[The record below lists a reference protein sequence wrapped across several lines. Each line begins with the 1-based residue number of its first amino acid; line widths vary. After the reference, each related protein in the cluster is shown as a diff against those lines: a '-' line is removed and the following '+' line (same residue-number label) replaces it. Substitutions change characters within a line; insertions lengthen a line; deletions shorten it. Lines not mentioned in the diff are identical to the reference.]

1 MEQIDTLIIGGGQAG
16 LVMSHAL
23 SRRGREHCILERGR
37 IAERWRS
44 ERWDGLH
51 FQTPNLLVG
60 LPDYPLAH
68 DDPNGFASTA
78 RIAEFLTGY
87 ASFISAPVRQ
97 GVAVTRLARDD
108 GTGRYR
114 LETSAGPMSC
124 CNVVV
129 ATGPFQRPVF
139 PPMLP
144 RDAAV
149 LQIHAAE
156 YRAPAKLPAGA
167 VLVIGAGASGAQIA
181 EELMRAARKVFLS
194 VSRHRRAPRRYR
206 GHDHVWWWVETGMV
220 NTPPDRRNQDYVAVV
235 HTGAYGGHTIDFRDY
250 ARQGMTLLG
259 RAEAATREAMTFAA
273 DLADNLAH
281 GDAGYLAFLDFVDEH
296 VARKGMCLA
305 EDPAARVI
313 MATPAA
319 MHDPIRRLDFRA
331 DDIGTVIWATGYDLD
346 FGWIDIPVL
355 DQQGAPVHEK
365 GVTRFPGLY
374 FIGLSF
380 LSKLS
385 SSFLIGVAEDA
396 EWLAENLC
404 VMPRQAKSDMAGGG
418 ILDGGN

>member
-1 MEQIDTLIIGGGQAG
+1 MDQMDTLIIGGGQAG
-16 LVMSHAL
+16 LAMSHAL
-23 SRRGREHCILERGR
+23 SKRGRDHSILERGR
-37 IAERWRS
+37 IAERWLS

-60 LPDYPLAH
+60 LPGYPLVH
-68 DDPNGFASTA
+68 DNPDGYVSAA

-87 ASFISAPVRQ
+87 ANFISAPVRQ
-97 GVAVTRLARDD
+97 GVEVTRLVRGD
-108 GTGRYR
+108 GAGRYL

-124 CNVVV
+124 NTVVV

-144 RDAAV
+144 PDAPV
-149 LQIHAAE
+149 LQIHAAH
-156 YRAPAKLPAGA
+156 YRAPGKLPDGA

-181 EELMRAARKVFLS
+181 EELMRAGRKVFLS

-220 NTPPDRRNQDYVAVV
+220 NTPPERRNPNPAPVV

-259 RAEAATREAMTFAA
+259 HAEAATREAMTFAA

-281 GDAGYLAFLDFVDEH
+281 GDAGYLAFLDFVDAH
-296 VARKGMCLA
+296 ITRTGMRLE

-313 MATPAA
+313 MPTPAA

-331 DDIGTVIWATGYDLD
+331 DGIGTVIWATGYDLD
-346 FGWIDIPVL
+346 FGWIDIPVF
-355 DQQGAPVHEK
+355 DERGAPLHEK

-374 FIGLSF
+374 FLGLHF
-380 LSKLS
+380 LSKFS
-385 SSFLIGVAEDA
+385 SAFLIGVAEDA
-396 EWLAENLC
+396 EWLAENVC
-404 VMPRQAKSDMAGGG
+404 ATP
-418 ILDGGN
+418 

>member
-1 MEQIDTLIIGGGQAG
+1 MERVDTLIIGGGQAG

-23 SRRGREHCILERGR
+23 SKRGRDHTVLERGR

-60 LPDYPLAH
+60 LPDYPLVH
-68 DDPNGFASTA
+68 DNPNGFASAA

-87 ASFISAPVRQ
+87 AEFIAAPVRQ
-97 GVAVTRLARDD
+97 GVEVTRLARDAAA
-108 GTGRYR
+108 GRYL

-124 CNVVV
+124 RHVVV
-129 ATGPFQRPVF
+129 ATGPFQRPVI

-144 RDAAV
+144 RDAPV

-156 YRAPAKLPAGA
+156 YHAPDKLPDGA

-181 EELMRAARKVFLS
+181 EELMRAGRKVFFS

-206 GHDHVWWWVETGMV
+206 GHDHVWWWVETGMDK
-220 NTPPDRRNQDYVAVV
+220 TPPERRNPDTSPVV

-259 RAEAATREAMTFAA
+259 RAEAASREAMTFAA

-281 GDAGYLAFLDFVDEH
+281 GDAAYLAFLDFVDAH
-296 VARKGMCLA
+296 VARTGMRLA
-305 EDPAARVI
+305 EDPAARAI
-313 MATPAA
+313 MPTPAA
-319 MHDPIRRLDFRA
+319 MHDPVRRLDFRA
-331 DDIGTVIWATGYDLD
+331 DGIGTVIWATGYALD
-346 FGWIDIPVL
+346 FGWIDIPVF
-355 DQQGAPVHEK
+355 DERGAPVHDK
-365 GVTRFPGLY
+365 GMTRFRGLC
-374 FIGLSF
+374 FIGLEF

-396 EWLAENLC
+396 EWLAER
-404 VMPRQAKSDMAGGG
+404 VYAD
-418 ILDGGN
+418 

>member
-1 MEQIDTLIIGGGQAG
+1 MEQVDTLIIGGGQAG
-16 LVMSHAL
+16 LAMSQAL
-23 SRRGREHCILERGR
+23 SRRGRDHGILERGR
-37 IAERWRS
+37 IAERWLS

-51 FQTPNLLVG
+51 FQTPNLLVA

-68 DDPNGFASTA
+68 DNPDGFASAA

-87 ASFISAPVRQ
+87 ANFISAPVRQ

-114 LETSAGPMSC
+114 LETSAGPMVSN
-124 CNVVV
+124 NVIV

-144 RDAAV
+144 PDAAV
-149 LQIHAAE
+149 SQIHAAE
-156 YRAPAKLPAGA
+156 YRAPGKLPDGA

-181 EELMRAARKVFLS
+181 EELMRAGRKVFLS

-206 GHDHVWWWVETGMV
+206 GHDHVWWWVQTGMV
-220 NTPPDRRNQDYVAVV
+220 DTPPERRNPNPAAVV

-259 RAEAATREAMTFAA
+259 RAEAATSEAMTFAA

-281 GDAGYLAFLDFVDEH
+281 GDAGYLAFLDFVDAH
-296 VARKGMCLA
+296 VARTGMRLA

-313 MATPAA
+313 MPTPAA
-319 MHDPIRRLDFRA
+319 MHDPVRRLDFRA
-331 DDIGTVIWATGYDLD
+331 ADIGTVIWATGYDLD
-346 FGWIDIPVL
+346 FDWIDVPVL
-355 DQQGAPVHEK
+355 DQRGAPVHDK

-374 FIGLSF
+374 FLGLNF
-380 LSKLS
+380 LSKFS
-385 SSFLIGVAEDA
+385 SSFLIGVAADA
-396 EWLAENLC
+396 ERLAESVC
-404 VMPRQAKSDMAGGG
+404 AMPEQARSDGAAGGA
-418 ILDGGN
+418 LDRG

>member
-23 SRRGREHCILERGR
+23 SKRGREHSILERGR

-68 DDPNGFASTA
+68 DNPNGFASAA
-78 RIAEFLTGY
+78 RIAEFLTEY
-87 ASFISAPVRQ
+87 ARFISAPVRH
-97 GVAVTRLARDD
+97 GVAVTRLARD
-108 GTGRYR
+108 GGAGQYL
-114 LETSAGPMSC
+114 LETSAGPMISN
-124 CNVVV
+124 NVIV
-129 ATGPFQRPVF
+129 ATGPFQRPVI

-149 LQIHAAE
+149 MQLHAAE
-156 YRAPAKLPAGA
+156 YRSPGKLPDGA

-181 EELMRAARKVFLS
+181 EELMRAGRKVFLS
-194 VSRHRRAPRRYR
+194 VSRHRRTPRRYR
-206 GHDHVWWWVETGMV
+206 GHDHVWWWVETGMDK
-220 NTPPDRRNQDYVAVV
+220 TPPERRNPDQAPVV

-250 ARQGMTLLG
+250 ANQGMTLLG

-281 GDAGYLAFLDFVDEH
+281 GDAAYLAFLDFVDAH
-296 VARKGMCLA
+296 IVRKRMRLK
-305 EDPAARVI
+305 EDPAARMI
-313 MATPAA
+313 MPTPAA
-319 MHDPIRRLDFRA
+319 MHRPIRRLDFRTA
-331 DDIGTVIWATGYDLD
+331 DIGTVIWATGYDLD
-346 FGWIDIPVL
+346 FDWIDIPVL
-355 DQQGAPVHEK
+355 DQRGAPVHEK

-374 FIGLSF
+374 FLGLNF

-396 EWLAENLC
+396 ERVAESVC
-404 VMPRQAKSDMAGGG
+404 AMSGQAQSNVAAEGV
-418 ILDGGN
+418 LDQG